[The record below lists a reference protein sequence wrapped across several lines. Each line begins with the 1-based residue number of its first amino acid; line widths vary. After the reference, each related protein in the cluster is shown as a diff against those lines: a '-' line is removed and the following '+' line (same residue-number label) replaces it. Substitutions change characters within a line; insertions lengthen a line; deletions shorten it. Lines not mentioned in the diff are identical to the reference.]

1 MENSMEKKQCV
12 ACNQSFQPRPQV
24 PDQSYCSAPE
34 CQRERRKQWHR
45 QKLQTDP
52 DYLHNQARAQKAW
65 MRRNPDY
72 WRKYR
77 ESHPEYVERNRVRQ
91 KQRNAKATGHSI
103 AKMDVSVQETQLASG
118 IYELR
123 LVTNAGI
130 AKMDVWTV
138 EITVQ
143 SCNSLSR
150 ADIAKR

>member
-1 MENSMEKKQCV
+1 MERKQCV
-12 ACNQSFQPRPQV
+12 VCNQSFQPRPQV

-34 CQRERRKQWHR
+34 CQRERRKQWHC

-91 KQRNAKATGHSI
+91 KQRNAKATCHSV

>member
-1 MENSMEKKQCV
+1 
-12 ACNQSFQPRPQV
+12 
-24 PDQSYCSAPE
+24 
-34 CQRERRKQWHR
+34 
-45 QKLQTDP
+45 
-52 DYLHNQARAQKAW
+52 